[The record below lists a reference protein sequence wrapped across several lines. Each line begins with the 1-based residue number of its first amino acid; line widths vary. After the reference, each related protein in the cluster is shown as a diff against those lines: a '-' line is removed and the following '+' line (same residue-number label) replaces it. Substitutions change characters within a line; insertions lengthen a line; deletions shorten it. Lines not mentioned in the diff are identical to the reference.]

1 MSLSNELWPKKRKIS
16 SNEKGKANERL
27 LATRLTEW
35 SGVQFNRVPGSGAFG
50 KRISNLVC
58 DVMAEGFPYGIET
71 KHYATITFK
80 KILQIWDK
88 AKTEHPNPLLFIRTN
103 GTKSWLIYS
112 EIDFKIPNVPRGT
125 LYEYTSEEWLK
136 QDYKTVC
143 AYVKDASIR
152 PS

>member
-1 MSLSNELWPKKRKIS
+1 MSLSNELWPKKKTI
-16 SNEKGKANERL
+16 NQAKKGKNNEWL
-27 LATRLTEW
+27 LARTLTAW
-35 SGVQFNRVPGSGAFG
+35 SGVLFQRVPGSGSFG
-50 KRISNLVC
+50 KKIDNLVC
-58 DVMAEGFPYGIET
+58 DVIAEGFPYGIET

-80 KILQIWDK
+80 KIQQIWDK

-143 AYVKDASIR
+143 DYVKDASIT

>member
-1 MSLSNELWPKKRKIS
+1 MSLIQELWPKKKKLNS
-16 SNEKGKANERL
+16 KKKGNANELL
-27 LATRLTEW
+27 LANTLTKW
-35 SGVQFNRVPGSGAFG
+35 SGTKFNRVPGSGSMGWRLDNATGDVVANGFG
-50 KRISNLVC
+50 
-58 DVMAEGFPYGIET
+58 FHIET

-80 KILQIWDK
+80 KIQQIWEK

-112 EIDFKIPNVPRGT
+112 EIDFKIPNVLRGT

-136 QDYKTVC
+136 LDYKTIC
-143 AYVKDASIR
+143 SYVENASIR